1 MAATSELLGSL
12 PLIAGKHSSVAMLG
26 GVREGFDEADGST
39 CLATADLLN
48 GGAKYPLGSDTRR
61 FSLSGSDSA
70 RTGCIDRKSDLKAS
84 AEASSFFTSPS
95 LANNKTAQSQRDVLL
110 GQVPVAADSQEATGM
125 LNIESAGG
133 HIVNLSDETSFVYGS
148 AAMTRIHAQ
157 AATVARFDI
166 PILILGESGVG
177 KEVIAQLIH
186 TLSPRAAKPF
196 LKVNCAAVPAELL
209 ESELFGYEA
218 GAFTGATKMK
228 PGKFEQCEGGTI
240 LLDEI
245 GEMAPALQA
254 KLLHV
259 LQDHR
264 FSRLG
269 SRTTTKADVRIL
281 AATNVSI
288 EEAIASKSLRP
299 DLYYRLNGFS
309 VTVPPLRDR
318 KTEIPLLIEHF
329 MRRTTERFGVPRR
342 SFSSVLMH
350 ACVDFSWPGN
360 LRQLQNFVMRHL
372 ILGDEEM
379 ALAEVQAG
387 PSGANPV
394 LSLPT
399 ASINSGLKDMSRSVK
414 NQAEADVIARCLGD
428 NNWHRG
434 KTAESLQISYKA
446 LLYKIKHYRL
456 QPPPR
461 A

>member
-1 MAATSELLGSL
+1 
-12 PLIAGKHSSVAMLG
+12 
-26 GVREGFDEADGST
+26 
-39 CLATADLLN
+39 
-48 GGAKYPLGSDTRR
+48 
-61 FSLSGSDSA
+61 
-70 RTGCIDRKSDLKAS
+70 
-84 AEASSFFTSPS
+84 
-95 LANNKTAQSQRDVLL
+95 
-110 GQVPVAADSQEATGM
+110 M

-254 KLLHV
+254 KLLHF

-299 DLYYRLNGFS
+299 DLNYRLNGFS
-309 VTVPPLRDR
+309 VTVPPLIDR

-329 MRRTTERFGVPRR
+329 MRRTTGLVPGFNAPQFLVRTYAFMR
-342 SFSSVLMH
+342 GFFM
-350 ACVDFSWPGN
+350 ARN

-387 PSGANPV
+387 PSGAIVP
-394 LSLPT
+394 SLPT

-434 KTAESLQISYKA
+434 KTAESFADQLQSTTLQTQALSSCYTQSIAIATTPIEASRCYMRLPDNLRSIRFRVRKGAIVVLIA
-446 LLYKIKHYRL
+446 LLLPGVARFGWTQGVL
-456 QPPPR
+456 
-461 A
+461 AAG